1 MDKYTMKDI
10 YISTYSDET
19 ATSFV
24 SSLRRDLEDRGYSVF
39 LRCREDFSADSSG
52 QQVTAIK
59 SCKDFILILTKA
71 GLERLWRH
79 EATDRVREE
88 LVAAKQFAK
97 NIVLILLEG
106 VEFPQNA
113 DDMPEE
119 LRFLPLLDALC
130 FPEQDPES
138 SFARLDERLVIQKE
152 KAAWKKYGEYFMG
165 RTAADIMHEYSE
177 QHDEWDD

>member
-10 YISTYSDET
+10 YISTNSDET

-88 LVAAKQFAK
+88 LVAARQFGK
-97 NIVLILLEG
+97 NIVPLLLEG
-106 VEFPQNA
+106 AEFPQNA

-165 RTAADIMHEYSE
+165 RTAADIMREYSE
-177 QHDEWDD
+177 QHDEWGD